1 MISSAV
7 AGRGTGIECT
17 CLHYVMCG
25 LTSYKLKF
33 SNSLNVAWGSGEQ
46 SGIHLNKLKRELIMY
61 SEHVIYCLF

>member
-46 SGIHLNKLKRELIMY
+46 SGIHLNKLK
-61 SEHVIYCLF
+61 